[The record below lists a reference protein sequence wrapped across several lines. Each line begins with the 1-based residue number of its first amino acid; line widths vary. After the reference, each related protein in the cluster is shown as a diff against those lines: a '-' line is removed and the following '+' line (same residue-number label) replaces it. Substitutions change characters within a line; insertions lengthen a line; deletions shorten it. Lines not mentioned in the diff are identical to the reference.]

1 MRLWTLSKKE
11 IDRLELI
18 QLVVAKR
25 LSVTKA
31 ACQAGLSR
39 QRMSELVN
47 AYRREGATA
56 LVSRRRGQPSN
67 SKFSDAVR
75 IQVCK
80 IVREHYS
87 DFGPTLAA
95 EYLQERHDISV
106 SRETLRKW
114 MINDG
119 IWTTRAARRKRV
131 QQRRQRRE
139 CRGELVQLD
148 GSHHDWFEGRA
159 PKCCLLVF
167 IDDATSELLHL
178 EFVPSESTFALMIA
192 TQHYVAGHGRP
203 LALYTDKAGVFRNAS
218 RARAVSKTDTE
229 MGTQFTRALDELGI
243 ALICANSPQAKG
255 RVERANGV
263 LQDRLIKAMRLD
275 GISGMPAGN
284 DYAPSYIEPTMP
296 VSRAWS

>member
-1 MRLWTLSKKE
+1 VRLWTLSKKE

-31 ACQAGLSR
+31 ANQADLSR

-47 AYRREGATA
+47 AYRRDGATA
-56 LVSRRRGQPSN
+56 LVSRRRGRPSN
-67 SKFSDAVR
+67 SKYSEALR
-75 IQVCK
+75 LQVCA
-80 IVREHYS
+80 IIREHYS

-95 EYLQERHDISV
+95 EYLAERHDITV

-114 MINDG
+114 MVADG
-119 IWTTRAARRKRV
+119 IWTTRAARRRRV

-178 EFVPSESTFALMIA
+178 EFVPSESTFALMTA
-192 TQHYVAGHGRP
+192 TRHYVSKHGRP
-203 LALYTDKAGVFRNAS
+203 LALYTDKATVFRNAS
-218 RARAVSKTDTE
+218 RSRAVSKSDAD
-229 MGTQFTRALDELGI
+229 MSTQFGLVGTSLSKSDIIWNKI
-243 ALICANSPQAKG
+243 A
-255 RVERANGV
+255 
-263 LQDRLIKAMRLD
+263 
-275 GISGMPAGN
+275 
-284 DYAPSYIEPTMP
+284 T
-296 VSRAWS
+296 